1 MSAKDRAD
9 MPQGEPTSAEPDGP
23 PVWRREEPE
32 SPCVQVCVIHP
43 GARICIG
50 CHRTGEEIAAWGRL
64 SPEARRAG
72 WEELP
77 GRAPLLRAA
86 GARPSR
92 RRGRR

>member
-1 MSAKDRAD
+1 MSAKDRAE
-9 MPQGEPTSAEPDGP
+9 MPKGKATSAETNGP

-43 GARICIG
+43 GAGICIG

-64 SPEARRAG
+64 SPEARRAVM
-72 WEELP
+72 EDLP
-77 GRAPLLRAA
+77 NRAPLLRAA
-86 GARPSR
+86 GARPAR